1 VAKEPLSLKIR
12 CLSHANFALLR
23 RNIVCFQTAANPY
36 FAHRTNRPHGRPEG
50 KKEVTAMIPAIVRFF
65 REWHRYNVS
74 IRELQALGDRE
85 LADIGISRSDIQ
97 RVAWS
102 ATHHG

>member
-1 VAKEPLSLKIR
+1 M
-12 CLSHANFALLR
+12 FAT
-23 RNIVCFQTAANPY
+23 F
-36 FAHRTNRPHGRPEG
+36 
-50 KKEVTAMIPAIVRFF
+50 VRFF

-74 IRELQALGDRE
+74 LRELQALGDRE

-102 ATHHG
+102 ASHHG

>member
-1 VAKEPLSLKIR
+1 
-12 CLSHANFALLR
+12 
-23 RNIVCFQTAANPY
+23 
-36 FAHRTNRPHGRPEG
+36 
-50 KKEVTAMIPAIVRFF
+50 MIATIVRFF
-65 REWHRYNVS
+65 REWRRYNVS
-74 IRELQALGDRE
+74 LRELQALGDRE